1 MFATLMKILPVL
13 WPFFKEMVLGGK
25 KEIEA
30 ADRPNRL
37 KALFYI
43 ISFLIISLGYGGY
56 ETFKLIQKLHAAE
69 LSNASLTEQYRGANS
84 VIANLTSERDGYKRL
99 SDDRSERV
107 KELRDQQ
114 DNLIRQLAKSE
125 SDLQNSQAEIKR
137 IIDEKAEL
145 ESKLAVAEKAARNL
159 DTFRTTPQTPRRLI
173 RHNQAVDVLKQLQE
187 DTANEASR

>member
-1 MFATLMKILPVL
+1 MFATLIKILPVL

-25 KEIEA
+25 KELEA
-30 ADRPNRL
+30 TDRPNRL

-43 ISFLIISLGYGGY
+43 ISFLIVSLGYGGY

-69 LSNASLTEQYRGANS
+69 LSNASLIEQYRGANAM
-84 VIANLTSERDGYKRL
+84 IANLTSERDGYKRL

-125 SDLQNSQAEIKR
+125 SDLKNTQAEIKR
-137 IIDEKAEL
+137 IIDEKDEL
-145 ESKLAVAEKAARNL
+145 ERKLAVAEKAAKNL
-159 DTFRTTPQTPRRLI
+159 DTFRTTPQIPRLLI
-173 RHNQAVDVLKQLQE
+173 RHNQAVDLLYQLQL
-187 DTANEASR
+187 DTANEGPR